1 MKKLRW
7 GEHVSRGFSQGSQGI
22 SFPILIL
29 VSLVCYGN
37 LITDNGK
44 VTLRSTWVSSRVS
57 RDACKTSEIKKVML
71 LQANIDLGLESTT
84 AAQNYSTTQIKT
96 KSKERTHI
104 FVYLL
109 SATSFG
115 TIFPDFMQTKNSKNI
130 ATKLDRT
137 SFLMVPTWH
146 AGNHI
151 LKMTTFSRS
160 NIATWKLFW
169 AKCISWMLTNKKVLW
184 FLSFKKCHLVAN
196 DFGGIQF
203 F

>member
-71 LQANIDLGLESTT
+71 LQANIDLGLESTI
-84 AAQNYSTTQIKT
+84 ACAKLLSNPNQQS
-96 KSKERTHI
+96 KSKEPLFIFLVLAHI
-104 FVYLL
+104 SPFLKAHISPSSGVHI
-109 SATSFG
+109 S
-115 TIFPDFMQTKNSKNI
+115 PNI
-130 ATKLDRT
+130 LD
-137 SFLMVPTWH
+137 SGV
-146 AGNHI
+146 HI
-151 LKMTTFSRS
+151 SS
-160 NIATWKLFW
+160 NI
-169 AKCISWMLTNKKVLW
+169 SR
-184 FLSFKKCHLVAN
+184 FLSSGYHISSNFYIDLHDLT
-196 DFGGIQF
+196 
-203 F
+203 